1 MSFRNLNGLRTVQVM
16 AKEAGLYTGKID
28 GKLGP
33 GSLGGLQTMVGFHFK
48 TTTGREL
55 PAVRRTAIQ
64 GDADRQAIGQI
75 QDLCKTAGTYTGD
88 VDGLYGPNT
97 RMALFVPYKSYTTA
111 KNCPVYDTAWSKKVT
126 KIFIAK
132 IRAWVKLRGH
142 PIEAVDWLMACIH
155 FESGGTF
162 SPSIQNGAGAQAF
175 GLIQFMAGAAKDL
188 GTTLDKIK
196 AMSQLDQLDLVFAYF
211 DLWAKWGKRY
221 NQLEDFYLTIF
232 YPKAV
237 GMTADQVL
245 FDKNNPAYLKAYTQN
260 RGFDFDKDGKIT
272 IGEISAR
279 LYDTYYLG
287 MDTSNRVLV

>member
-1 MSFRNLNGLRTVQVM
+1 MT
-16 AKEAGLYTGKID
+16 
-28 GKLGP
+28 
-33 GSLGGLQTMVGFHFK
+33 
-48 TTTGREL
+48 
-55 PAVRRTAIQ
+55 
-64 GDADRQAIGQI
+64 
-75 QDLCKTAGTYTGD
+75 
-88 VDGLYGPNT
+88 
-97 RMALFVPYKSYTTA
+97 
-111 KNCPVYDTAWSKKVT
+111 
-126 KIFIAK
+126 
-132 IRAWVKLRGH
+132 
-142 PIEAVDWLMACIH
+142 
-155 FESGGTF
+155 
-162 SPSIQNGAGAQAF
+162 
-175 GLIQFMAGAAKDL
+175 GAAKDL